1 MHTSSGLVRRVF
13 VALVTCV
20 LLASAGCARCSSPS
34 QGSGAPGEP
43 GIAPVGSSSAASSS
57 GGVGGGA
64 SGSVTASPAP
74 TGLFGRRTELPSRRK
89 RGELETTE
97 LFNQGA
103 DETSPVVVA
112 IHGMGD
118 APGNWAPTWRRLP
131 VKAQV
136 VLPRAPHHYAGG
148 GWSWYKY
155 EVGMPDDEL
164 ARGVAEAER
173 QLWATITEIAGSRR
187 IVVTGF
193 SQGGILSFAIAAKHP
208 GRVALALPVGGLLP
222 KALWPSVKPAPT
234 VALHGDQDKVVPYTA
249 GARAVEVFKTMGG
262 SAELL
267 TYRGVAHSMTS
278 EMRVELWSRIRA
290 AVDAP

>member
-1 MHTSSGLVRRVF
+1 VSQLPRRSRPRAWRAAIV
-13 VALVTCV
+13 VLALGG
-20 LLASAGCARCSSPS
+20 AGCARCSSPS
-34 QGSGAPGEP
+34 QGSGAPGDSVT
-43 GIAPVGSSSAASSS
+43 APTAASSS
-57 GGVGGGA
+57 SSSGGDDASPGA
-64 SGSVTASPAP
+64 TASSSAN
-74 TGLFGRRTELPSRRK
+74 GLFDRPPVRPSRRK

-118 APGNWAPTWRRLP
+118 SPGNWAPTWRRLP
-131 VKAQV
+131 VKAHV

-173 QLWATITEIAGSRR
+173 QLWATITEIAGARR
-187 IVVTGF
+187 IIVTGF
-193 SQGGILSFAIAAKHP
+193 SQGGILSFAMAAKHP
-208 GRVALALPVGGLLP
+208 GRITLALPVGGLLP

-234 VALHGDQDKVVPYTA
+234 VAMHGDQDKVVPYTA
-249 GARAVEVFKTMGG
+249 GVRAVEVFKTMGG
-262 SAELL
+262 SAEML
-267 TYRGVAHSMTS
+267 TYRGVAHAMTS
-278 EMRVELWSRIRA
+278 EMRVELWSRIKV
-290 AVDAP
+290 AVEAN